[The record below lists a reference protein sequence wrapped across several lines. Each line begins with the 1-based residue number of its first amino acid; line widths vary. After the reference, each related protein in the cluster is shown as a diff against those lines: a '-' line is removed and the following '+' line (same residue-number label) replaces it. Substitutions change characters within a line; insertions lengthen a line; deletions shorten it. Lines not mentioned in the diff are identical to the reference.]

1 MKNIK
6 GFTLGLVLGLS
17 IAVAGIAYAQTNT
30 QSDQNKKAECCCVAM
45 DCCKGDA
52 CQMKKKD
59 GAKNHA
65 TSADKEGCC
74 GCCGD
79 SCQMMKKD
87 GMKNHAT
94 SAEKEGCC
102 CGGSGHMKDGA
113 KTTTATATATA
124 ASDKQSCCGGESC
137 NMKDMK
143 HMKTKDVKDS
153 PSKP

>member
-30 QSDQNKKAECCCVAM
+30 QSDGAKKAECCCVAM
-45 DCCKGDA
+45 DCCKGDS
-52 CQMKKKD
+52 CPMMKDVEK
-59 GAKNHA
+59 
-65 TSADKEGCC
+65 KEG
-74 GCCGD
+74 
-79 SCQMMKKD
+79 
-87 GMKNHAT
+87 AT
-94 SAEKEGCC
+94 KSEGQGCC
-102 CGGSGHMKDGA
+102 CG
-113 KTTTATATATA
+113 
-124 ASDKQSCCGGESC
+124 GGESC

>member
-45 DCCKGDA
+45 DCC
-52 CQMKKKD
+52 Q
-59 GAKNHA
+59 
-65 TSADKEGCC
+65 
-74 GCCGD
+74 GD
-79 SCQMMKKD
+79 SCPMMKD
-87 GMKNHAT
+87 GQK
-94 SAEKEGCC
+94 KEGAAKSEGHGCC
-102 CGGSGHMKDGA
+102 CG
-113 KTTTATATATA
+113 
-124 ASDKQSCCGGESC
+124 GGESC

-143 HMKTKDVKDS
+143 HMKMKDLKDS

>member
-45 DCCKGDA
+45 NCCK
-52 CQMKKKD
+52 
-59 GAKNHA
+59 
-65 TSADKEGCC
+65 
-74 GCCGD
+74 GD

-94 SAEKEGCC
+94 SADKEGCC
-102 CGGSGHMKDGA
+102 CGDSCHMKGGA
-113 KTTTATATATA
+113 KTTTATA
-124 ASDKQSCCGGESC
+124 ASDKQSCCCGGDSC
-137 NMKDMK
+137 EMNHTK
-143 HMKTKDVKDS
+143 HMKTKM
-153 PSKP
+153 